1 MIAIDVPHARRL
13 ALGVVLGQAV
23 VTVIVALLSWALVDP
38 AAALSAVLGGGIST
52 AASLA
57 MVLLSFGRTARMDPQ
72 YTVLGFFVGE
82 AVKLAVVIVL
92 FVVVLRL
99 IKISPVPMLVA
110 YGATFLVYWAVL
122 AAGLPAWVAMRQRRI
137 E

>member
-57 MVLLSFGRTARMDPQ
+57 MVLLSFGRTARM
-72 YTVLGFFVGE
+72 VLGTRYSGSSS
-82 AVKLAVVIVL
+82 A
-92 FVVVLRL
+92 RQSS
-99 IKISPVPMLVA
+99 SP
-110 YGATFLVYWAVL
+110 W
-122 AAGLPAWVAMRQRRI
+122 
-137 E
+137 